1 MKCYYREQSKQSKS
15 GAMFNGAFILV
26 VLAALVYTTY
36 SSIKIGRPIIDELFV
51 EIVVGGVLL
60 KQALS
65 HYTYEVTDEGLRIH
79 ERMLWRKRTIMVPY
93 RLIDG
98 IYEFKQQLLGPIKYR
113 YKYRMVSSLD
123 NRAPWALCYG
133 IEGGKKLKHG
143 RMILKAEPEFFEALK
158 PFLPDRV
165 CVPEGD
171 VVMWAYLRAD
181 AYAAG
186 ETDVPAY
193 YERVKAEVEAQQH
206 ANETATGVGAK
217 SDKLAE

>member
-15 GAMFNGAFILV
+15 GTLFISAFIIV
-26 VLAALVYTTY
+26 VLAALIYTIY
-36 SSIKIGRPIIDELFV
+36 SSIQIGRPIIDELFI
-51 EIVVGGVLL
+51 EIVAGGVLL

-65 HYTYEVTDEGLRIH
+65 HYTYEVTDEGLRIR
-79 ERMLWRKRTIMVPY
+79 ERMLWRDRTVVLPY

-158 PFLPDRV
+158 KFLPDRV
-165 CVPEGD
+165 CVSEGD

-181 AYAAG
+181 AYAVG

-193 YERVKAEVEAQQH
+193 YARVKAEIEAKK
-206 ANETATGVGAK
+206 AAEELATAKFT
-217 SDKLAE
+217 DNAE

>member
-15 GAMFNGAFILV
+15 GAMFMSAFLV
-26 VLAALVYTTY
+26 AILAAFVYTVY
-36 SSIKIGRPIIDELFV
+36 SSIQHGHLIIDELFI
-51 EIVVGGVLL
+51 EIVAGGVIL

-65 HYTYEVTDEGLRIH
+65 HYTYEVTDEGLLIR
-79 ERMLWRKRTIMVPY
+79 ERMLWRDRKVMLPY

-143 RMILKAEPEFFEALK
+143 RMILKAESEFFEALK
-158 PFLPDRV
+158 QFLPDRV

-181 AYAAG
+181 AYAVG

-193 YERVKAEVEAQQH
+193 YARVKAEVEAKK
-206 ANETATGVGAK
+206 AAEEAEAAK
-217 SDKLAE
+217 NDTKAE